1 MTTPN
6 DAGPSPDLEF
16 GSFSDRG
23 PWVLDPDE
31 IPWRWE
37 IDRLRRGTRQEVP
50 RLLAPGRFPPLGR
63 LARTITELSGA
74 LAGWLV
80 FEYRRPQ
87 SRAGISRRLRKAF
100 GHLGSSYVKLGQ
112 IISGGEG
119 LFPDEMVTEFKQ
131 LRDRVPPETF
141 EDVRAVVEV
150 DLGGTLEELFSSF
163 DEIPIAAASIA
174 QVHAARL
181 ITGEEVVVKVQR
193 PRVAQLF
200 RDDIAALSW
209 LAPRLIG
216 RIPVTALANPPAL
229 VELFAETV
237 IEELDF
243 RLEAENM
250 LDIANVLARTQQS
263 GIIVPRPH
271 PTMVTRRVLVMERL
285 RGFAFDDVESMHAAG
300 IDTHAMLQAGLIA
313 SLEGALIFGVF
324 HGDLHGG
331 NLVVQPDGRT
341 ALFDFGITGRLD
353 EPQRLAFLRLLV
365 LGTTGDVRGQLA
377 AFRDLGA
384 FPPDVDLD
392 LVIADLDLDGPVKDP
407 GADVG
412 RRARAR
418 DPRHHEEAARLRRA
432 APKELMLFVR
442 NMMFLNGATAI
453 LAPDLDMLQQMVSIY
468 MYFAQTHGEQIMREV
483 GVDAEVRDARS
494 RRAPGHVHG
503 RPECGE
509 AHVPRPPGASPRH
522 PPQDAPVAAVVAAR
536 RPSGVDA
543 RARAAADAGTRR
555 ASRRRDRRRGAR
567 GGGAARVLGA
577 EDGGAVTRLVR
588 SARRSSTSAAT
599 PSTSSSSS
607 ATPAGS

>member
-6 DAGPSPDLEF
+6 EAPDLSPDLEF

-50 RLLAPGRFPPLGR
+50 RLLAPGRLPPLGR
-63 LARTITELSGA
+63 RARTVTEFSGV
-74 LAGWLV
+74 LVGWLV

-87 SRAGISRRLRKAF
+87 SCAGISRRLRRAF

-119 LFPDEMVTEFKQ
+119 LFPDEMVTDSQF
-131 LRDRVPPETF
+131 RDRVPPESF

-150 DLGGTLEELFSSF
+150 DLGGTLEELSASF
-163 DEIPIAAASIA
+163 DEIPIVAASIA
-174 QVHAARL
+174 EVHAARL

-250 LDIANVLARTQQS
+250 LDIANVLARTHQS
-263 GIIVPRPH
+263 GIIVPCPH

-353 EPQRLAFLRLLV
+353 EPQRLASSVSWGSAPPATFADSSPCCV
-365 LGTTGDVRGQLA
+365 TSA
-377 AFRDLGA
+377 P
-384 FPPDVDLD
+384 FPRRRPRPRHRRPRPRRP
-392 LVIADLDLDGPVKDP
+392 GERP

-418 DPRHHEEAARLRRA
+418 DARHHEEAAQLRR
-432 APKELMLFVR
+432 M
-442 NMMFLNGATAI
+442 
-453 LAPDLDMLQQMVSIY
+453 
-468 MYFAQTHGEQIMREV
+468 
-483 GVDAEVRDARS
+483 
-494 RRAPGHVHG
+494 
-503 RPECGE
+503 
-509 AHVPRPPGASPRH
+509 
-522 PPQDAPVAAVVAAR
+522 
-536 RPSGVDA
+536 
-543 RARAAADAGTRR
+543 
-555 ASRRRDRRRGAR
+555 RDRR
-567 GGGAARVLGA
+567 
-577 EDGGAVTRLVR
+577 
-588 SARRSSTSAAT
+588 SSCSSCAT
-599 PSTSSSSS
+599 
-607 ATPAGS
+607 